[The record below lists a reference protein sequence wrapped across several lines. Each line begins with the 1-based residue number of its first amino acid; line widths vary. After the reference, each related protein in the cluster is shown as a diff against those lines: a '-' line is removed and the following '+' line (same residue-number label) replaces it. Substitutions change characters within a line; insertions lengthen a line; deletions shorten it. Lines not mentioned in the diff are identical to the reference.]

1 MQKKMNEME
10 SLKNELKNQELT
22 LERIKI
28 EKIELAQKLHE
39 NCEEMKF
46 ITKER
51 NDLKKLQESFEVER
65 NKLKEHIRQI
75 EATVSHGLSFHLL
88 NVFLKTE
95 SIGKGA
101 AVWMMFSQLF
111 FKSHF
116 LIKGL
121 ETKEEL
127 QMAHMYLKEHQE
139 TIEELRRDVSEK
151 TAQIINTQKN
161 LEKSGTELH
170 EKVCPFFFPSFLLFL
185 LSFPFL
191 SPLKER

>member
-1 MQKKMNEME
+1 ME
-10 SLKNELKNQELT
+10 NLKNELKNQELT

-88 NVFLKTE
+88 NVSLKTE

-127 QMAHMYLKEHQE
+127 QMAHMHLKEHQE
-139 TIEELRRDVSEK
+139 TIEELRRDISEK

-161 LEKSGTELH
+161 LEKSGPELQ
-170 EKVCPFFFPSFLLFL
+170 EKVCPFFFSYFLSLFFLL
-185 LSFPFL
+185 
-191 SPLKER
+191 

>member
-10 SLKNELKNQELT
+10 NLKNELKNQELT

-65 NKLKEHIRQI
+65 NKFKEHIRQI
-75 EATVSHGLSFHLL
+75 EASKSWPS
-88 NVFLKTE
+88 
-95 SIGKGA
+95 SIKCFFVKDWVNWKGGA

-127 QMAHMYLKEHQE
+127 QMAHMHLKEHQE
-139 TIEELRRDVSEK
+139 IIKELRRDISEK

-161 LEKSGTELH
+161 LEKSGTELQ
-170 EKVCPFFFPSFLLFL
+170 EKVCPFFFHPS
-185 LSFPFL
+185 SFPTFFPFS